1 MSAQEF
7 GEWAVMYKNEQL
19 HPAADRMRH
28 AQLLAH
34 ARNGPL
40 QKSSKTLWST
50 ADCLAPDPWAPPPE
64 APAPSAPTAAQL
76 AAQVAHIN
84 SLMGG

>member
-7 GEWAVMYKNEQL
+7 GEWIEIFQREQL

-28 AQLLAH
+28 AQQIAA

-40 QKSSKTLWST
+40 TRVDKALWST
-50 ADCLAPDPWAPPPE
+50 ADCLPPDPWAPPPQPA
-64 APAPSAPTAAQL
+64 APAQPSAAEL
-76 AAQVAHIN
+76 AAQVARLNALIQP
-84 SLMGG
+84 